1 MYPIIDRYWAPGLT
15 ASHRSVDLTVFEEA
29 DMASLGEFDPMSCK
43 GLNTSSILLPCEIAS
58 LEADTPFEPCLS
70 PSPLSSLVLA
80 PWSPTEVCCSPTRE
94 SPPIAMNANP
104 GVYSWYHP
112 DDWVAAE
119 DSHKSCSPT
128 RESPPIAMNANPG
141 AYSWYHPDD
150 WVAAEDSHLRND
162 LLRNPCGLEPIPMAL
177 TQATRQTPEIPEEV
191 YTNGGQS
198 FAPTARHIKGL
209 SSNTASVASKAVS
222 ISSNAFNV
230 GSDSYKPPSVPRYIK
245 GLSSNTASVA
255 SKAVSVSS
263 NAFNVGSDSYQPP
276 FKTVITK
283 DGRFPCAHCG
293 VLYKYPRALRTHLR
307 RFH

>member
-1 MYPIIDRYWAPGLT
+1 
-15 ASHRSVDLTVFEEA
+15 
-29 DMASLGEFDPMSCK
+29 
-43 GLNTSSILLPCEIAS
+43 
-58 LEADTPFEPCLS
+58 
-70 PSPLSSLVLA
+70 
-80 PWSPTEVCCSPTRE
+80 
-94 SPPIAMNANP
+94 
-104 GVYSWYHP
+104 
-112 DDWVAAE
+112 
-119 DSHKSCSPT
+119 
-128 RESPPIAMNANPG
+128 
-141 AYSWYHPDD
+141 
-150 WVAAEDSHLRND
+150 
-162 LLRNPCGLEPIPMAL
+162 MAL

-198 FAPTARHIKGL
+198 FAPTARH
-209 SSNTASVASKAVS
+209 
-222 ISSNAFNV
+222 
-230 GSDSYKPPSVPRYIK
+230 IK